1 MQKSSKDF
9 KELHRPSASFELLSF
24 FLTLARTSQKLLRE
38 GVKKLGKSAFPKAAQ
53 FNRKSTAIQTVSR
66 HDVNKIVGAS

>member
-38 GVKKLGKSAFPKAAQ
+38 GVKKTGKKLGVTPSPEAV
-53 FNRKSTAIQTVSR
+53 R
-66 HDVNKIVGAS
+66 